1 MEKEIK
7 IQATYIFREK
17 TEISEVP
24 KDFISL
30 KETIKK
36 LYNLTSEQIN
46 NCHITYKDKNDKT
59 INIMEE
65 KDFQE
70 AKLISEQIIFSIEL
84 QENKPINQ
92 RRKNKMEN
100 NKIEIIE
107 INEEVGNMNF
117 LHKKKIEV
125 NKLPYIQ
132 DEKEIYVNLFEIFIN
147 KPLKLYQYPFS
158 ITPEIEPGDYKIRPK
173 IFGFCGIGERENRKT
188 IKDFYETCFI
198 SGDSL
203 YSIKEINNPITFNCK
218 IFCDGLIE
226 YNITIQL
233 KSNERTI
240 NQNDIKKDAL
250 TKQFIELLIKDIL
263 HSNPNLK
270 FYKGLFVLKNEKKI
284 FEGNFGEL
292 NLYQGYITSFVETE
306 GENYLN
312 VNLKN
317 KLILDKSIF
326 EIIEE
331 NKNQNK
337 LKDLLI
343 GKRFQTFYSNKNYI
357 IDDILFD
364 RTPKNQI
371 ISYDNQSISLENYY
385 KIKYSI
391 KIKNLKQPLLVTRK
405 YKEVKEKKKCLFF
418 IPELCYLSEFN
429 KELYHDKYLM
439 KSLSYYTKLT
449 VNDRIKKTNEFL
461 KLLIDQNKID
471 KYKLS
476 ALEKS
481 KLYGIEV
488 KPINKLHKSYF
499 IKKTIVMDNSK
510 KEINLKDKVFD
521 LVRKRDMT
529 NWLCFY
535 NKSNYNEGDFFL

>member
-405 YKEVKEKKKCLFF
+405 YKEVKEKKKMF
-418 IPELCYLSEFN
+418 IF
-429 KELYHDKYLM
+429 
-439 KSLSYYTKLT
+439 YT
-449 VNDRIKKTNEFL
+449 
-461 KLLIDQNKID
+461 
-471 KYKLS
+471 
-476 ALEKS
+476 
-481 KLYGIEV
+481 
-488 KPINKLHKSYF
+488 
-499 IKKTIVMDNSK
+499 
-510 KEINLKDKVFD
+510 
-521 LVRKRDMT
+521 
-529 NWLCFY
+529 
-535 NKSNYNEGDFFL
+535 